1 MAIALS
7 SVTLQEDYIMV
18 ARAKGMPTWR
28 ILFRDALKPS
38 SLTLITILGLQ
49 IGHWIGAA
57 VIIEMIYALPGI
69 GRLLVNAIFS
79 RDFLLVQGCVL
90 LITVAYVLINASVD
104 LLYSVLDPRIR
115 REAPS
120 G

>member
-1 MAIALS
+1 MITNLK
-7 SVTLQEDYIMV
+7 EDFIKV

-57 VIIEMIYALPGI
+57 VIIEIIYALPGI

-79 RDFLLVQGCVL
+79 RDFLMVQGCVL
-90 LITVAYVLINASVD
+90 FITFSYVVINSLVD
-104 LLYSVLDPRIR
+104 FMYTVLDPRIR
-115 REAPS
+115 REARY